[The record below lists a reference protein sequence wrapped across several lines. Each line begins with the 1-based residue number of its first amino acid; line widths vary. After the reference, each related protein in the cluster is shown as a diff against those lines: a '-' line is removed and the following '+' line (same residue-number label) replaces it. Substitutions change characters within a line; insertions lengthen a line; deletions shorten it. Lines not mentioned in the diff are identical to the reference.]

1 MKILQV
7 GPIPPEIG
15 GKTVGGVATH
25 VWDLSMH
32 LAKRGHNVAIL
43 ADNFLNTPAIPIIKD
58 GVKVY
63 GFSKAFVLKLLPS
76 VLSNSITIYKLKKHF
91 RDLIGITGVI
101 PNFCYYKYV
110 LHHFRPN
117 IIHVHHLETRFP
129 FAYFVSKGKVPVVT
143 TAHSFNTVKFFD
155 ERTSEKYRRLL
166 ADNIRI
172 SKYLIFPSKFISEEL
187 DELFHVPF
195 KGKRWVMT
203 NPIDTSRY
211 YPIPKDEA
219 RSKIGIS
226 DNGSVI
232 LFVGNLMKKKG
243 IYTLVEAAAILR
255 DKGVQ
260 CRILIVGDGEER
272 KKLEEFIKAKSV
284 EAIVSLE
291 GLKYLPELLYYYNA
305 ADLFVMPSTSESWG
319 LVYVEAMSCGI
330 PVIGTNVTAIPEVIS
345 SDEYG
350 FRVPLHDS
358 TALADTI
365 QKALFK
371 NWNSNKILEYAR
383 SFSWEK
389 RINEFDN
396 VYGCVSGV
404 DEA

>member
-25 VWDLSMH
+25 VWDLSRH
-32 LAKRGHNVAIL
+32 LAKRGHEVAVL

-63 GFSKAFVLKLLPS
+63 GFSKAFVLRHLPS
-76 VLSNSITIYKLKKHF
+76 ALLNPITIYKLKKHF
-91 RDLIGITGVI
+91 GDLIGIIEVI
-101 PNFCYYKYV
+101 ANFCHYKYV

-143 TAHSFNTVKFFD
+143 TAHSFSTVKFFD
-155 ERTSEKYRRLL
+155 ERTAEKYRRLL

-172 SKYLIFPSKFISEEL
+172 SKYLIFPSKFTSEEL

-211 YPIPKDEA
+211 YPIPKDQV

-291 GLKYLPELLYYYNA
+291 GPKYLPELLYYYNA